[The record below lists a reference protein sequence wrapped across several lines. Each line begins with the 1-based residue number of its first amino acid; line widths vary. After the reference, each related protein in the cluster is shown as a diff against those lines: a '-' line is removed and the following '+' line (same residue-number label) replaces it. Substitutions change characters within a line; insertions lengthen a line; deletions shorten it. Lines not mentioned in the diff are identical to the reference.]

1 MRRLTME
8 MGQFNQSL
16 QLSLEQEFQMKVFQE
31 SAQNMSR
38 EQALSLLVE
47 ASRLLMIK
55 DNVIKNLVKNDLN
68 REWSYQS

>member
-1 MRRLTME
+1 ME
-8 MGQFNQSL
+8 MEQFNQSL